1 MMISYDDL
9 RLVFQWRF
17 CHSKSFGSALSLT
30 LTFRYAPSLHS
41 PSRREAYEM
50 RGQNSQILRQ
60 MMLLAALIGM
70 IVYVG
75 ADAVRGPHGLVAN
88 QMLRA
93 KIALMKKDL
102 ATLKTQRAR
111 LERDAEL
118 LGPKAA
124 SQPDLLDEQA
134 RSLLDFARATDIV
147 IVNSERAH

>member
-1 MMISYDDL
+1 
-9 RLVFQWRF
+9 
-17 CHSKSFGSALSLT
+17 
-30 LTFRYAPSLHS
+30 
-41 PSRREAYEM
+41 M

-93 KIALMKKDL
+93 KIALMRKDL

-111 LERDAEL
+111 LDRDAEL

-134 RSLLDFARATDIV
+134 RSLLDFARPTDIV
-147 IVNSERAH
+147 IVNSERPR

>member
-1 MMISYDDL
+1 
-9 RLVFQWRF
+9 
-17 CHSKSFGSALSLT
+17 
-30 LTFRYAPSLHS
+30 
-41 PSRREAYEM
+41 M

-70 IVYVG
+70 IVYVA

-93 KIALMKKDL
+93 KIALMRKDL
-102 ATLKTQRAR
+102 AALKTQRAR

-124 SQPDLLDEQA
+124 SQPELLDEQA
-134 RSLLDFARATDIV
+134 RSLLDFARPTDIV
-147 IVNSERAH
+147 IVNSERAR

>member
-1 MMISYDDL
+1 
-9 RLVFQWRF
+9 
-17 CHSKSFGSALSLT
+17 
-30 LTFRYAPSLHS
+30 
-41 PSRREAYEM
+41 M
-50 RGQNSQILRQ
+50 RGWNSQILRQ

-70 IVYVG
+70 IVYVA

-93 KIALMKKDL
+93 KVALMRKDL
-102 ATLKTQRAR
+102 AALKTQRAR

-134 RSLLDFARATDIV
+134 RSLLDFARPTDIV
-147 IVNSERAH
+147 IVNSERAR

>member
-1 MMISYDDL
+1 
-9 RLVFQWRF
+9 
-17 CHSKSFGSALSLT
+17 
-30 LTFRYAPSLHS
+30 
-41 PSRREAYEM
+41 M

-60 MMLLAALIGM
+60 MMLLATLIGM

-124 SQPDLLDEQA
+124 SQPDLLDE
-134 RSLLDFARATDIV
+134 
-147 IVNSERAH
+147 